1 MTIEI
6 TYNTMYRL
14 WIYNFLSG
22 KLMIIYYN
30 HPDSRQ
36 LGPDTLYNP
45 NIYCTR
51 TQRELQ
57 DLVRNDR
64 FISVY
69 NTLTDKQKQK
79 VLDTVS
85 SWP

>member
-1 MTIEI
+1 
-6 TYNTMYRL
+6 
-14 WIYNFLSG
+14 
-22 KLMIIYYN
+22 MIIYYKD
-30 HPDSRQ
+30 PDSRH
-36 LGPDTLYNP
+36 LGPETLYNP

-79 VLDTVS
+79 IVDIVS
-85 SWP
+85 S

>member
-1 MTIEI
+1 
-6 TYNTMYRL
+6 
-14 WIYNFLSG
+14 
-22 KLMIIYYN
+22 MIIYYKD
-30 HPDSRQ
+30 PDSRQ

-51 TQRELQ
+51 TQTELQ

-79 VLDTVS
+79 IVDIVS
-85 SWP
+85 S